1 MSFFRKLFR
10 KKEPKEPTGRDDATV
25 EGRDDAT
32 VEGRDDATVEGSE
45 EE

>member
-32 VEGRDDATVEGSE
+32 VEGSEEGSE